1 MATSIFELFGTIMV
15 DNKDANKS
23 LSETDSKAG
32 KLAKTFVGGAKKVA
46 AFGAAAVGAAT
57 AGVGAVTKMAS
68 SAAGAMDEIDK
79 ASQKMGIST
88 QAYQEWDHV
97 MQLSGMDISTMKNG
111 LKTLSI
117 AMTGVSEEGEETTAE
132 FEKLGVSVKDA
143 NGNLRPTEEVM
154 NDVIAALA
162 DMEEGAERTA
172 ISTKLFGR
180 AGVEMAPMLNSGSDA
195 IAAMKQEAHDLGL
208 VFSDEAV
215 KSGAQLNDT
224 MGNVKASFEAAKTS
238 LGVSLMPVV
247 QKFAELLLQY
257 IPKISEIFNKL
268 SPILISLF
276 ERLMPPLMDV
286 VDAVLPVIFDLL
298 DALMPIFMDLID
310 MVLPIV
316 VDMLNLISPLLKLVS
331 ELLQPIL
338 DLVNLL
344 LKPIL
349 DFVHWIFGGIVDG
362 LTDVTDG
369 LDGEGGLLGGLGS
382 VSDFIFGDFS
392 EAFDL
397 LGGVIGE
404 AVSLIGDA
412 FKGIINFLRDPKQ
425 ALSDFFDWA
434 SNKISTVWESLKT
447 IATGV
452 GDLIDAKEAEEKAH
466 QNYATVHAAYE
477 ANADKIVKYNGSTY
491 SFASKADA
499 NAFRREHGI
508 PELAEGA
515 VLEPNKP
522 FMAIVGDQ
530 KHGTNVEAPLDT
542 IKQAVA
548 EVIGSLQVN
557 VLCNIQNDMDRTY
570 SIMQERS
577 WIEYNR
583 TNVKQFG

>member
-208 VFSDEAV
+208 VFSEEAI

-257 IPKISEIFNKL
+257 MPKITEIFNKL

-331 ELLQPIL
+331 ELLKPIL

-362 LTDVTDG
+362 LTDVTEG

-404 AVSLIGDA
+404 ATSLIGDA
-412 FKGIINFLRDPKQ
+412 FRGIVNFIKDPKQ
-425 ALSDFFDWA
+425 ALGDFFEWA
-434 SNKISTVWESLKT
+434 GNKLSNLKSSLST
-447 IATGV
+447 IITGI
-452 GDLIDAKEAEEKAH
+452 GDLIEEKERKA
-466 QNYATVHAAYE
+466 E
-477 ANADKIVKYNGSTY
+477 SDKMTPYLAEVK
-491 SFASKADA
+491 
-499 NAFRREHGI
+499 
-508 PELAEGA
+508 ELAYAG
-515 VLEPNKP
+515 K
-522 FMAIVGDQ
+522 
-530 KHGTNVEAPLDT
+530 LDT
-542 IKQAVA
+542 TDTVA
-548 EVIGSLQVN
+548 MNAIRQ
-557 VLCNIQNDMDRTY
+557 
-570 SIMQERS
+570 
-577 WIEYNR
+577 
-583 TNVKQFG
+583 